1 MCILHWRLPIGAN
14 LPRSWKFDEWSNNE
28 NLGCFDSA
36 YCYGR
41 ITVILR
47 YWHLN
52 SKRNV
57 RANDKCIY
65 KGVA

>member
-1 MCILHWRLPIGAN
+1 MCILHWRLLIGAN
-14 LPRSWKFDEWSNNE
+14 LLRSWKFDEWSNKE

-47 YWHLN
+47 YGHLN
-52 SKRNV
+52 FK
-57 RANDKCIY
+57 AKCQ
-65 KGVA
+65 GNW